1 MITVPV
7 ATSPRPERLGFGDM
21 RQWRKPMTKLSA
33 LIAAAALAVVVAL
46 PGASSAAEKK
56 ADGLQA
62 ATDQIEIS
70 SQRRGG
76 RGFRGGYRGGYRR
89 GYRGGRYYGYRG
101 GYRGYGYR
109 YGPRYRYAW
118 GYPYYG
124 PRYRYYY
131 APAPIFWPF
140 FPWVY

>member
-1 MITVPV
+1 MNKL
-7 ATSPRPERLGFGDM
+7 AGFF
-21 RQWRKPMTKLSA
+21 
-33 LIAAAALAVVVAL
+33 AAAALAVVIAM
-46 PGASSAAEKK
+46 PGVSSAAEKK

-62 ATDQIEIS
+62 ATDQIEVS

-76 RGFRGGYRGGYRR
+76 RGYRGGYRGGYRR

-101 GYRGYGYR
+101 GYRGRYYGYR
-109 YGPRYRYAW
+109 YGPRYRYA
-118 GYPYYG
+118 YYG